1 MELNLGFIIV
11 QLSDVQMLGLFWVVT
26 VTASF
31 NVAYYLF
38 LKDRGPGTV
47 TGARIK
53 MTIFIGTLI
62 MVGTYAD
69 TLYQKAFA
77 LKDCLLLALVAAHGW
92 TAEDMVQTFIKKAAK
107 QQPRRLDA

>member
-11 QLSDVQMLGLFWVVT
+11 QFSDVQMLALFWVVT

-31 NVAYYLF
+31 NVAYVFF
-38 LKDRGPGTV
+38 LKDRGPRAV
-47 TGARIK
+47 TRARIA
-53 MTIFIGTLI
+53 MTVLIGTLI
-62 MVGTYAD
+62 MVGTYAE
-69 TLYQKAFA
+69 TLSQKAFA

-107 QQPRRLDA
+107 